1 MTKKQLTYAE
11 AISELE
17 DILREIENNEPDV
30 DELTEKVK
38 RAAYLLRF
46 CKKKLRKASDEVGD
60 ILKNMEEEEEE
71 GE

>member
-17 DILREIENNEPDV
+17 DILTEIENNEPDV

-46 CKKKLRKASDEVGD
+46 CKKKLRKTSDEVGD

>member
-17 DILREIENNEPDV
+17 DILTEIENNEPDV

-60 ILKNMEEEEEE
+60 ILKNMEEEE

>member
-46 CKKKLRKASDEVGD
+46 CKKKLRKTSDEVGD
-60 ILKNMEEEEEE
+60 ILKNMEEEEE

>member
-1 MTKKQLTYAE
+1 MTKKQPTYSE

-17 DILREIENNEPDV
+17 NILAEIENNEPDV

-46 CKKKLRKASDEVGD
+46 CQKKLRKASEEVTG
-60 ILKNMEEEEEE
+60 ILKNMEEEEE
-71 GE
+71 

>member
-60 ILKNMEEEEEE
+60 ILKNMEEEEE

>member
-1 MTKKQLTYAE
+1 
-11 AISELE
+11 
-17 DILREIENNEPDV
+17 V